1 MTTRLSR
8 WFPSEPKMWAWSS
21 ETGLLLQDFNN
32 RIVPYR
38 TKSDGYQLSTDGI
51 ERRRVQEALKLWV
64 QRDGPD
70 GFVSA
75 VASSLLTDHEVWIEV
90 IFNEDDSNPLPF
102 TLLQPPGVRITANG
116 KLIQERPKLN
126 EGTHEYRDIV
136 DLELEQVELDTQR
149 MVNASLP
156 DKYPSPM
163 LAKIVVELVEA
174 DAIFDMTPSWA
185 MEKMVGQRR
194 NAPSYDPTQASRTNR
209 LRIAQI
215 TLPIGWTAREI
226 YFGNNRTLGDYYYY
240 WRELRFL
247 HFISSMRESAE
258 EALRQV
264 LTLAGARCGFKAS
277 VTASGFYTPL
287 EVEEIVRKFEIGEV
301 PFSALADIILE
312 KANGM
317 YSRQRL
323 VL

>member
-1 MTTRLSR
+1 MTIRVSR
-8 WFPSEPKMWAWSS
+8 WFPSEPKMWAWSP
-21 ETGLLLQDFNN
+21 ETHLLLQDFNN

-38 TKSDGYQLSTDGI
+38 TESDAYQLSTDGI
-51 ERRRVQEALKLWV
+51 ERRRVQEALKLWGH
-64 QRDGPD
+64 RDGPD

-90 IFNEDDSNPLPF
+90 IFDENDRNSLPF
-102 TLLQPPGVRITANG
+102 TLLQAPGVRRTANG

-126 EGTHEYRDIV
+126 EGTHEYRDKADSDI
-136 DLELEQVELDTQR
+136 EQVELDSQR
-149 MVNASLP
+149 MVNALLP
-156 DKYPSPM
+156 DRYPSQM

-174 DAIFDMTPSWA
+174 DASYDLTPSWV

-194 NAPSYDPTQASRTNR
+194 NAPSYDPAEANRTNR
-209 LRIAQI
+209 LRIAQV

-226 YFGNNRTLGDYYYY
+226 YYGNNRSLGDYYYY

-247 HFISSMRESAE
+247 QFRSSMRESAE

-277 VTASGFYTPL
+277 ATASGLYTPL
-287 EVEEIVRKFEIGEV
+287 EVEDIIREFEVGEI
-301 PFSALADIILE
+301 PFSALTNVIFE
-312 KANGM
+312 KTDSAR
-317 YSRQRL
+317 SRQRL